1 MRLHSVVFVCVA
13 LLAGSVFAEDA
24 TNEKTKVKKPKK
36 DKNVISLF
44 DGKSLKGWKSTNFGG
59 EGEVVVEDGALILEV
74 GSDLTGITWQ
84 DAKVIPRSN
93 YEITFQAMRV
103 DGFDFF
109 CGLTLPIQKGYGSL
123 ICGGWGGGVCGLSSI
138 DTYDASENE
147 TTSYRAFKAKQWY
160 KFRIRVTDEQINAWI
175 DGDEIFDVPIVD
187 QKFTV
192 RIEVEASKPLGFCTW
207 QTTGALKDIKLR
219 KLTKA
224 DLEKKPESKKPAAK
238 EKEDKNQGE

>member
-1 MRLHSVVFVCVA
+1 MRLHSAVFLCVA
-13 LLAGSVFAEDA
+13 LLAGAVGAEDA
-24 TNEKTKVKKPKK
+24 AEGKEKDKKPKA
-36 DKNVISLF
+36 DKNIISLF

-59 EGEVVVEDGALILEV
+59 EGEVLVKDGSLIMEM
-74 GSDLTGITWQ
+74 GSDMTGITWE

-103 DGFDFF
+103 SGFDFF

-138 DTYDASENE
+138 NSYDASENE
-147 TTSYRAFKAKQWY
+147 TTSYREFKAKQWY

-175 DGDEIFDVPIVD
+175 DDEEILDVPISD
-187 QKFTV
+187 QKFSV
-192 RIEVEASKPLGFCTW
+192 RIEVEASKPLGFSTW

-224 DLEKKPESKKPAAK
+224 DLVKKPEASKPA
-238 EKEDKNQGE
+238 EKK